1 MNLSTLADDAG
12 ERSVA
17 AAGNTERWND
27 GAVGRWLG
35 ISAAESVFL
44 LGYSL
49 SFSLSSH
56 SLTIPFAIYYT
67 RLLKK
72 TAPLTTST

>member
-1 MNLSTLADDAG
+1 VNLSTLADDAG

-44 LGYSL
+44 LGYSC
-49 SFSLSSH
+49 SLSVV
-56 SLTIPFAIYYT
+56 
-67 RLLKK
+67 
-72 TAPLTTST
+72 TA